1 MAVFN
6 AAKREIDIKIVYY
19 GPALCGKTTNVQC
32 VHKMLSP
39 TQRGDI
45 MSLATKDDRTLFFD
59 FLPIELGDVKGFK
72 TRFHVYTVPGQVYY
86 ALTRRAVLTGV
97 DGVVFVADSQAS
109 KLEENIESLHDLN
122 ENLNYYKKDLSS
134 IPFIMQYNK
143 RDMDNILPVSEL
155 NNKLNPNN
163 VPYFGSSAVDGTG
176 VIETLTACCKLVFKQ
191 MDSAGS
197 AKKRRRQQQDAS
209 SPLPPTV
216 PIQSEPLPP
225 AAAPRPISPPLNFD
239 DDDDGPVIKII
250 PDDDYNSS
258 LTTPGRTAEPALSSF
273 DRATADTKSTA
284 PASGTGVG
292 SFDDLPVMDPL
303 SSGISSPAG
312 YESSEPEDDSIPS
325 LDVFKTPVPS
335 PDLFPFD
342 SSGSKTGQ
350 DTDTYALP
358 DFDEIPKP
366 HKPQDS
372 RPAMP
377 FDRSD
382 DSELKSATA
391 VSDDVCVITECGQPK
406 KISPKALNVPLTFKN
421 KRTGQI
427 FTVTVTVSF
436 DDFSIT

>member
-109 KLEENIESLHDLN
+109 KLEENIESLQDLN

-143 RDMDNILPVSEL
+143 RDMENILPVSEL
-155 NNKLNPNN
+155 NNKINTNN
-163 VPYFGSSAVDGTG
+163 VPYFASSAVDGTG

-191 MDSAGS
+191 MDSTGS
-197 AKKRRRQQQDAS
+197 AKKRRRQQQDEAA
-209 SPLPPTV
+209 PLPPTV
-216 PIQSEPLPP
+216 PIKSEPLPP
-225 AAAPRPISPPLNFD
+225 VATRPISPPLNFD
-239 DDDDGPVIKII
+239 DDDGPVIKII
-250 PDDDYNSS
+250 SDDDYNTT
-258 LTTPGRTAEPALSSF
+258 LKTPGLTAEPSLSSF
-273 DRATADTKSTA
+273 DRATAETKSNA
-284 PASGTGVG
+284 RKSGTGF
-292 SFDDLPVMDPL
+292 SALDDLPVMDSL
-303 SSGISSPAG
+303 SSGKLSPAG
-312 YESSEPEDDSIPS
+312 YESSEPEDESIPS
-325 LDVFKTPVPS
+325 LDVFKTSVPS

-342 SSGSKTGQ
+342 RSGSKTVQ
-350 DTDTYALP
+350 DADRYSLSA
-358 DFDEIPKP
+358 FDEKPKP
-366 HKPQDS
+366 QIPQDS
-372 RPAMP
+372 RSAMP
-377 FDRSD
+377 LDRSD
-382 DSELKSATA
+382 VSELKRTTVA
-391 VSDDVCVITECGQPK
+391 SDNVCMVTECGLPQ
-406 KISPKALNVPLTFKN
+406 KISNKALNVPLTFQN
-421 KRTGQI
+421 KRTGQM